1 MSRAPGS
8 EARGLDWPGLMRA
21 GLHGLRLT
29 PAQFWALTPVEL
41 MIMLGRE
48 NTAPAFTR
56 ARLESLLARFPD
68 RPGKQGQGMSDGKSG
83 RSERAAGT
91 AGGAAGHDD
100 RHDLGLRL

>member
-48 NTAPAFTR
+48 NTAPAFTC
-56 ARLESLLARFPD
+56 AVSGP
-68 RPGKQGQGMSDGKSG
+68 PGKTGTGD
-83 RSERAAGT
+83 ERWQIWT
-91 AGGAAGHDD
+91 I
-100 RHDLGLRL
+100 